1 LIVAVDVAAP
11 GTLADAV
18 SVPAGPWARVT
29 VSVWG
34 APTNRPPTRVSSTTV
49 SPGPAVTDGA

>member
-18 SVPAGPWARVT
+18 SVPVAAALT
-29 VSVWG
+29 V
-34 APTNRPPTRVSSTTV
+34 PFTT
-49 SPGPAVTDGA
+49 